1 MLYNVT
7 TMATTW
13 HTLATGDVSLLK
25 RQMEAVCALPKDFLF
40 LNYLR
45 CHDDIG
51 WGLDYPWLNQR
62 FGTDEVAHK
71 RYLND
76 WFTGRWPG
84 SDARGELYNDD
95 PRLGDA
101 RLCGTTASLC
111 GIEAADFEGD
121 PFKLERAVAC
131 DLTLHAWMLS
141 QSGIPVVYSGDE
153 IGQFNDYTYHSHPDR
168 WADSRYLHRGRFQWG
183 LAALRGDLDTYQGR
197 LFQGLRRLEGLR
209 AKEPCFDGDADVRVE
224 DSGDS
229 RVLALCRRK
238 DGREL
243 ICLFN
248 FSGQFVRAGAGRD
261 GRYTELM
268 YGTRYD
274 GIRSVELWP
283 NGFAWLLK
291 DE

>member
-1 MLYNVT
+1 M
-7 TMATTW
+7 
-13 HTLATGDVSLLK
+13 
-25 RQMEAVCALPKDFLF
+25 Q
-40 LNYLR
+40 
-45 CHDDIG
+45 
-51 WGLDYPWLNQR
+51 
-62 FGTDEVAHK
+62 
-71 RYLND
+71 
-76 WFTGRWPG
+76 
-84 SDARGELYNDD
+84 
-95 PRLGDA
+95 
-101 RLCGTTASLC
+101 
-111 GIEAADFEGD
+111 
-121 PFKLERAVAC
+121 
-131 DLTLHAWMLS
+131 
-141 QSGIPVVYSGDE
+141 
-153 IGQFNDYTYHSHPDR
+153 
-168 WADSRYLHRGRFQWG
+168 
-183 LAALRGDLDTYQGR
+183 
-197 LFQGLRRLEGLR
+197 
-209 AKEPCFDGDADVRVE
+209 VE